1 MYARRDVCTTI
12 ETMFAKHLHPNSRYA
27 KKAQHKAATL
37 LITVLVA
44 VIAATI
50 ATFTIKFILSAMS
63 SEYERYNLDTA
74 VSQVKDTRAK
84 VIARLEGDPYY
95 IFNYVLP
102 EESKRTCTV
111 TGNVINPGDA
121 WPSYCGTGWSYPAN
135 ADTVKVQLIPYNNLS
150 GTYPVGS
157 VVLRIKYSDKGINYG
172 TEDVLLPGGR
182 ARAGIYSGG
191 DLNLANL
198 QGGSYSATLDTNIY
212 SQGNITLSSTPTIT
226 GAFIKSEGTISPTPS
241 NVNANYASA
250 SPGSTPKV
258 YDIGLLG
265 NVKYT
270 KDSLRGLN
278 NSLANIACPSD
289 NSVNPVN
296 LTLGQGS
303 FSSTLCITP
312 GLSLISSG
320 NVLVTVPATAKATLI
335 IPEGTNGLLD
345 IYTSST
351 EFDPDTAPVNLGSS
365 CSSSCTTDA
374 ISQVNAGTHFGAV
387 NYWTKLGSFRYPA
400 SGLVGSTI
408 STQLGLCNATAVSGV
423 GSGFLS
429 STGSCTKWSGA
440 SDGIEIKTPF
450 TLVVGSS
457 SDPVDL
463 YLGGPVNSIN
473 NSKAG
478 AVVSGDVI
486 LPYWSRPNSSSYL
499 LNLDLSIFA
508 IGRTNAT
515 AYRSYPSSSVN
526 SNKNGG
532 TLLNGYYGAINLNLT
547 ANGNISSNWKV
558 DTSSVTKN
566 NTAPLLSAP
575 NLYWYSDYAKRL
587 DPTTLGDM
595 G

>member
-1 MYARRDVCTTI
+1 MTI

-63 SEYERYNLDTA
+63 SEYERFNLDSA
-74 VSQVKDTRAK
+74 VSEVKDTRAK

-95 IFNYVLP
+95 LFNYVLP
-102 EESKRTCTV
+102 EESKRTCGV
-111 TGNVINPGDA
+111 TGNEISAGEV
-121 WPSYCGTGWSYPAN
+121 WPSYCGTGWSYAASN
-135 ADTVKVQLIPYNNLS
+135 STVKVQLIPYNNLS
-150 GTYPVGS
+150 DTYPVGS
-157 VVLRIKYSDKGINYG
+157 IVLRIKYSDKGINYG

-212 SQGNITLSSTPTIT
+212 SQGNITLSSTPEIT
-226 GAFIKSEGTISPTPS
+226 GAFIKSEGVISPTPS
-241 NVNANYASA
+241 NSNARYASNT
-250 SPGSTPKV
+250 PGSTPKV
-258 YDIGLLG
+258 YDIALLG
-265 NVKYT
+265 KVKYT

-278 NSLANIACPSD
+278 NSLYNIACPSD
-289 NSVNPVN
+289 YSVNPVN
-296 LTLGQGS
+296 LALGQGT
-303 FSSTLCITP
+303 FVSTLCINP
-312 GLSLISSG
+312 GQSLISSG
-320 NVLVTVPATAKATLI
+320 GTLVTVPATAKATLVL
-335 IPEGTNGLLD
+335 PEASTGLLD
-345 IYTSST
+345 IYTSNS
-351 EFDPDTAPVNLGSS
+351 EFDPDTTPVNLGSS

-374 ISQVNAGTHFGAV
+374 IAQVTAGTHFGAV

-408 STQLGLCNATAVSGV
+408 NTQLGLCNATGVSGV
-423 GSGFLS
+423 GTGFLS
-429 STGSCTKWSGA
+429 TSGSCTIWSGS
-440 SDGIEIKTPF
+440 SDGVEVKTPF

-463 YLGGPVNSIN
+463 YLGGPVNSVN
-473 NSKAG
+473 NKKVG
-478 AVVSGDVI
+478 AIVSGDVV
-486 LPYWSRPNSSSYL
+486 LPYWSRPNGSSYL
-499 LNLDLSIFA
+499 LNLDLSLFV
-508 IGRTNAT
+508 IGRTNTT
-515 AYRSYPSSSVN
+515 AFRSYPASNVN

-547 ANGNISSNWKV
+547 ASGNISSNWKV
-558 DTSSVTKN
+558 DTSSITKN
-566 NTAPLLSAP
+566 NIAPLLSAP

-587 DPTTLGDM
+587 DPTTLGNIS
-595 G
+595 